1 MKTTFT
7 IVLSLLLASGTL
19 SAQTATNF
27 TCSDCSGVSHDLFSE
42 LDAGK
47 VIVLCWVMPC
57 ATCIGP
63 ALTAHNVVQSYQA
76 SFPNRVYFY
85 MADDYANTSC
95 GVLNS
100 WGNSYNIPESNF
112 SRRFSNAA
120 INMLHYG
127 STGMPKTVVLGGSN
141 HSVFYNINN
150 TIDATALQ
158 NAINLALTS
167 TGVPEVGGAFTGIS
181 VGPNPSSDQSTLKF
195 TLGKPQNVSVEVY
208 NLQGRRLQTVDY
220 GKLTTGAHELK
231 VETGALASGTYLLR
245 LQAGEEIR
253 FINLVVAKK

>member
-1 MKTTFT
+1 MKQT
-7 IVLSLLLASGTL
+7 ILLFIAILIWSGSA

-27 TCSDCSGVSHDLFSE
+27 NCNDCSGVSHDLFAE
-42 LDAGK
+42 LNAGK
-47 VIVLCWVMPC
+47 VIVLSWVMPC

-120 INMLHYG
+120 ISMLHYG
-127 STGMPKTVVLGGSN
+127 SAGMPKTVVLGGTN

-158 NAINLALTS
+158 NAINLALTT
-167 TGVPEVGGAFTGIS
+167 TGFNEPEVLFSGLN
-181 VGPNPSSDQSTLKF
+181 VNPNPSKGETKLVFS
-195 TLGKPQNVSVEVY
+195 LGKPMNVAIDLY
-208 NLQGRRLQTVDY
+208 NLQGKKLLAFDY
-220 GKLTTGAHELK
+220 GKLNQGAQEL
-231 VETGALASGTYLLR
+231 ELNTNAFASGTYLLR
-245 LQAGEEIR
+245 VKAGDEIR
-253 FINLVVAKK
+253 FINVVIAR